1 MNEPLPIHHFTDIL
15 CVWAYVCQV
24 RVDELIEAEGDAI
37 AVERRFC
44 SVFADASDR
53 LAKRWSDRGGLGG
66 YATHV
71 QSVVARFDH
80 LTISEKA
87 WAETAPR
94 SSLGVHIFL
103 SAIRHLEGVEAVPSA
118 SFAKASWAMREAF
131 FAEGRDI
138 GQRTVQYEVAEQLEL
153 PIAAIEDCLA
163 DSSAH
168 AELAADFD
176 LAKRLDV
183 HVSPTLVLNEGRQR
197 LAGNVG
203 YRVIAANV
211 HELLRGSAGDD
222 ASWC

>member
-1 MNEPLPIHHFTDIL
+1 MAQPLPIHHFTDVL
-15 CVWAYVCQV
+15 CVWAYTCQV
-24 RVDELIEAEGDAI
+24 RIDELAQAEGDAI
-37 AVERRFC
+37 SIERRFC

-53 LAKRWSDRGGLGG
+53 LSKSWADRGGLAG
-66 YATHV
+66 YAKHV

-80 LTISEKA
+80 LTISDKA
-87 WAETAPR
+87 WAEVAPR
-94 SSLGVHIFL
+94 SSLGAHIFL
-103 SAIRHLEGVEAVPSA
+103 SAIRHLEGDVVPSGT
-118 SFAKASWAMREAF
+118 FAEACWAFRTAF

-138 GQRTVQYEVAEQLEL
+138 GQRSVQYEVAEQLEL

-176 LAKRLDV
+176 LAKKLDV
-183 HVSPTLVLNEGRQR
+183 SVSPTLVLNEGRQR

-211 HELLRGSAGDD
+211 HELLRGPAGDD